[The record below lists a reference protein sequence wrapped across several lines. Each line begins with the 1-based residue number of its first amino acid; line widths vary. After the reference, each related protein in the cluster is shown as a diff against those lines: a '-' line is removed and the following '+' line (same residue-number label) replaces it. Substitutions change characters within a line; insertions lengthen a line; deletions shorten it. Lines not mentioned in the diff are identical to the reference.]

1 GAWGEACAALERAAE
16 VSRREDMTGEDR
28 GGSASRDLRSERGA
42 AAPVDPLAATAL
54 FRAAEVA
61 MTRLEQ
67 PARAVAFLER
77 LLREQPQSQWHALA
91 ERMLRQLRP
100 APAEE
105 DEGRAP

>member
-1 GAWGEACAALERAAE
+1 MKSIHRKSV
-16 VSRREDMTGEDR
+16 VSARCRRSKPGRLLGFT
-28 GGSASRDLRSERGA
+28 
-42 AAPVDPLAATAL
+42 LAATAL